1 MIFSNDEII
10 QFELNGVSYPA
21 LCSLKVL
28 DKIQDEI
35 GDIIVAEDKLRG
47 FVPHVDEDGVIDR
60 TIGTFTFPSVS
71 LVCKTLA
78 WMLEEGKAVTDGS
91 EEIPSFDDL
100 QRQNEY
106 SIFELQEIVLPAFEK
121 CIAHPKKKKEAQKKT
136 ATKTQTRK
144 R

>member
-28 DKIQDEI
+28 EKIQEEI
-35 GDIIVAEDKLRG
+35 GDIIVAEDKIRG

-60 TIGTFTFPSVS
+60 TIGTFTFPDVS

-78 WMLEEGKAVTDGS
+78 WMLEEGKDVTDGS

-106 SIFELQEIVLPAFEK
+106 SIIELQEIVLPAFEK
-121 CIAHPKKKKEAQKKT
+121 CISPKKKKEAQKKT